1 MKRSEKKFI
10 SILII
15 LSIIIIV
22 ILLIVKNNS
31 NVSQEKGQE
40 TNNEKE
46 FTEKLSD
53 GTELNISEEIQKGK
67 KMDGLEINN
76 IQIRKK
82 GNVTLILGNITNTSN
97 ETKGG
102 YKIKVKVIDKEGNEI
117 ISLPGHIRN
126 LEPNETEQ
134 LNVSATFD
142 YVNAY
147 DIEII
152 KD

>member
-1 MKRSEKKFI
+1 MKSSEKKFV

-15 LSIIIIV
+15 LFLVIIV
-22 ILLIVKNNS
+22 ILLIVKNNG
-31 NVSQEKGQE
+31 NVSQEKS
-40 TNNEKE
+40 KE
-46 FTEKLSD
+46 FTQNLSD

-67 KMDGLEINN
+67 IIDGLRINN
-76 IQIRKK
+76 IQITKK

-117 ISLPGHIRN
+117 ISLPGHIRS

-142 YVNAY
+142 CVNAY